1 MKANDLRMQRHS
13 NDSSY
18 LMRTDPDQLRYLMGF
33 TCVPGI
39 GRVRLSL
46 LQSYFG
52 DLERAWMA
60 SMDALQSAG
69 LDAKSAKALVAT
81 RASVSLDDELAKLKQ
96 LDVKALSPDD
106 PLFPP
111 RLREVYDC
119 PILIYVRGTL
129 IREDECAVAVVG
141 TRHPSVYGRQ
151 AAEEITKEL
160 ARNKVT
166 IVSGLAAGIDAV
178 AHRATLDAGG
188 RTIAVCGCGLDMV
201 YPSNHATLARQVM
214 EHGALVSEF
223 PLGTRPKA
231 EHFPQRN
238 RIISGMSLGVLV
250 VEAGE
255 ESGALLTANRALE
268 QNRDVFAIPGS
279 IFSPLS
285 VGTNYLIQQ
294 GAKLIRNCEDI
305 LEELNLNMVPHQLEM
320 RELVAPTDTEAQVL
334 MHLTKEATHI
344 DALCRISGLPTPT
357 VTSTLAMLE
366 LKGLARQVGG
376 MNYILN

>member
-1 MKANDLRMQRHS
+1 
-13 NDSSY
+13 
-18 LMRTDPDQLRYLMGF
+18 MRTDPDQLRYLIGF
-33 TCVPGI
+33 TYVPGI
-39 GRVRLSL
+39 GRVKLSL

-52 DLERAWMA
+52 NLERAWNA
-60 SMDALQSAG
+60 SVEELQAAG
-69 LDAKSAKALVAT
+69 LDAKAAKALIAT
-81 RASVSLDDELAKLKQ
+81 RAGISLDDELGKLER
-96 LDVKALSPDD
+96 LNVKALSPDD

-111 RLREVYDC
+111 RLREVYDS

-129 IREDECAVAVVG
+129 VREDECAVAVVG
-141 TRHPSVYGRQ
+141 TRHPTVYGRQ

-160 ARNKVT
+160 ARNRVT
-166 IVSGLAAGIDAV
+166 VISGLAAGIDAV
-178 AHRATLDAGG
+178 AHRAALDAGG
-188 RTIAVCGCGLDMV
+188 RTIAVTGCGLDMV
-201 YPSNHATLARQVM
+201 YPSSHVSLARQVM
-214 EHGALVSEF
+214 ERGALVSEF

-255 ESGALLTANRALE
+255 ESGALLTAHRALE

-285 VGTNYLIQQ
+285 AGTNYLIQQ

>member
-1 MKANDLRMQRHS
+1 MQRHS

-18 LMRTDPDQLRYLMGF
+18 LMRTDPDQLRYLVGF
-33 TCVPGI
+33 TSVPGI

-46 LQSYFG
+46 LQGYFG

-60 SMDALQSAG
+60 SMDELQSAG
-69 LDAKSAKALVAT
+69 LDAKSARALVAT

-119 PILIYVRGTL
+119 PIMIYVRGTV

-255 ESGALLTANRALE
+255 ESGALLTTNRALE

>member
-1 MKANDLRMQRHS
+1 MQRHS

-18 LMRTDPDQLRYLMGF
+18 LMRTDPDQLRYLVGF
-33 TCVPGI
+33 TSVPGI

-60 SMDALQSAG
+60 SMDELQSAG
-69 LDAKSAKALVAT
+69 LDAKAARALVTT

-119 PILIYVRGTL
+119 PIMIYVRGTV

>member
-1 MKANDLRMQRHS
+1 
-13 NDSSY
+13 
-18 LMRTDPDQLRYLMGF
+18 MRIDPDQLRFLMGF
-33 TCVPGI
+33 TYVPGI
-39 GRVRLSL
+39 GRVKLSL

-52 DLERAWMA
+52 DLQSAWMA
-60 SMDALQSAG
+60 PIDELQSAG
-69 LDAKSAKALVAT
+69 LDAKAAKSLVAT
-81 RASVSLDDELAKLKQ
+81 RASISLDDELRRLER
-96 LDVKALSPDD
+96 LNVKVLSADD

-129 IREDECAVAVVG
+129 RREDECAVAVVG

-160 ARNKVT
+160 ARNRVAV
-166 IVSGLAAGIDAV
+166 VSGLAAGIDAV
-178 AHRATLDAGG
+178 AHRASLDAGG
-188 RTIAVCGCGLDMV
+188 RTIAVTGCGLDMV
-201 YPSNHATLARQVM
+201 YPSSHVALARGIM

-255 ESGALLTANRALE
+255 ESGALLTAHRALE

-285 VGTNYLIQQ
+285 AGTNYLIQP
-294 GAKLIRNCEDI
+294 GAKLIRNCEDV

-320 RELVAPTDTEAQVL
+320 RDLVAPTDTEAQVL

>member
-1 MKANDLRMQRHS
+1 
-13 NDSSY
+13 
-18 LMRTDPDQLRYLMGF
+18 
-33 TCVPGI
+33 
-39 GRVRLSL
+39 
-46 LQSYFG
+46 
-52 DLERAWMA
+52 
-60 SMDALQSAG
+60 
-69 LDAKSAKALVAT
+69 
-81 RASVSLDDELAKLKQ
+81 
-96 LDVKALSPDD
+96 
-106 PLFPP
+106 
-111 RLREVYDC
+111 VYDS

-129 IREDECAVAVVG
+129 VREDECAVAVVG

-160 ARNKVT
+160 ARNRVAV
-166 IVSGLAAGIDAV
+166 ISGLAAGIDAV
-178 AHRATLDAGG
+178 AHRAALDAGG
-188 RTIAVCGCGLDMV
+188 RTIAVTGCGLDMV
-201 YPSNHATLARQVM
+201 YPSSHVSLARQIM
-214 EHGALVSEF
+214 ERGALVSEF
-223 PLGTRPKA
+223 PLGTKPKA

-285 VGTNYLIQQ
+285 AGTNYLIQQ

-357 VTSTLAMLE
+357 VTSTLVMLE

>member
-1 MKANDLRMQRHS
+1 
-13 NDSSY
+13 
-18 LMRTDPDQLRYLMGF
+18 MRTDPDQLRYLIGF

-52 DLERAWMA
+52 DLERAWRA
-60 SMDALQSAG
+60 SLDELQAAG

-81 RASVSLDDELAKLKQ
+81 RAGVSLDDELAKLKQ
-96 LDVKALSPDD
+96 LDVKAISPDD

-129 IREDECAVAVVG
+129 IREDECAVGVVG

-151 AAEEITKEL
+151 
-160 ARNKVT
+160 
-166 IVSGLAAGIDAV
+166 AAGIDAV

-188 RTIAVCGCGLDMV
+188 RTIAVCGCGLDVV
-201 YPSNHATLARQVM
+201 YPINHATLARQIM

-255 ESGALLTANRALE
+255 ESGALLTAHRALE

-285 VGTNYLIQQ
+285 AGTNSLIQQ

-344 DALCRISGLPTPT
+344 DTLCRISGLPTPT

>member
-1 MKANDLRMQRHS
+1 MQRHS

-18 LMRTDPDQLRYLMGF
+18 LMRTDPDQLRYLVGF

-46 LQSYFG
+46 IQSYFG
-52 DLERAWMA
+52 DLDRAWMA
-60 SMDALQSAG
+60 SMDELQAAG
-69 LDAKSAKALVAT
+69 LDAKAARALVAT

-119 PILIYVRGTL
+119 PIMIYVRGTL

>member
-1 MKANDLRMQRHS
+1 
-13 NDSSY
+13 
-18 LMRTDPDQLRYLMGF
+18 
-33 TCVPGI
+33 
-39 GRVRLSL
+39 
-46 LQSYFG
+46 
-52 DLERAWMA
+52 
-60 SMDALQSAG
+60 
-69 LDAKSAKALVAT
+69 
-81 RASVSLDDELAKLKQ
+81 
-96 LDVKALSPDD
+96 
-106 PLFPP
+106 
-111 RLREVYDC
+111 VYDC

-129 IREDECAVAVVG
+129 IREDECAVGVVG

-201 YPSNHATLARQVM
+201 YPSNHATLARQIM
-214 EHGALVSEF
+214 ERGALVSEF

-255 ESGALLTANRALE
+255 ESGALLTAHRALE

-285 VGTNYLIQQ
+285 AGTNYLIQQ

-344 DALCRISGLPTPT
+344 DTLCRISGLPTPT

>member
-1 MKANDLRMQRHS
+1 M
-13 NDSSY
+13 
-18 LMRTDPDQLRYLMGF
+18 
-33 TCVPGI
+33 
-39 GRVRLSL
+39 
-46 LQSYFG
+46 
-52 DLERAWMA
+52 
-60 SMDALQSAG
+60 
-69 LDAKSAKALVAT
+69 VAT

-119 PILIYVRGTL
+119 PIMIYVRGTL

>member
-1 MKANDLRMQRHS
+1 
-13 NDSSY
+13 
-18 LMRTDPDQLRYLMGF
+18 MRTDPDQLRYLIGF
-33 TCVPGI
+33 TYVPGI

-60 SMDALQSAG
+60 SLDELQAAG
-69 LDAKSAKALVAT
+69 LDAKSARALVAT
-81 RASVSLDDELAKLKQ
+81 RAGVSLDDELAKLKQ
-96 LDVKALSPDD
+96 LDVKAISPDD

-129 IREDECAVAVVG
+129 LREDECAVGVVG

-201 YPSNHATLARQVM
+201 YPSNHATLARQIM
-214 EHGALVSEF
+214 ERGALVSEF

-255 ESGALLTANRALE
+255 ESGALLTAHRALE

-285 VGTNYLIQQ
+285 AGTNYLIQQ

-344 DALCRISGLPTPT
+344 DTLCRISGLPTPT

>member
-1 MKANDLRMQRHS
+1 
-13 NDSSY
+13 
-18 LMRTDPDQLRYLMGF
+18 MRTDPDQLRYLIGF

-39 GRVRLSL
+39 GRVKLSL

-60 SMDALQSAG
+60 PLDALQSTG
-69 LDAKSAKALVAT
+69 LDAKAAKALVAT

-285 VGTNYLIQQ
+285 AGTNYLIQQ

>member
-1 MKANDLRMQRHS
+1 
-13 NDSSY
+13 
-18 LMRTDPDQLRYLMGF
+18 MRIDPDQLQYLIGF
-33 TCVPGI
+33 TYVPGI
-39 GRVRLSL
+39 GRVKLSL

-60 SMDALQSAG
+60 SMDELQSAG
-69 LDAKSAKALVAT
+69 LDVKAAKALIAT
-81 RASVSLDDELAKLKQ
+81 RADICLDDELVKLER
-96 LDVKALSPDD
+96 LNVKALSADD

-111 RLREVYDC
+111 RLREIYDS
-119 PILIYVRGTL
+119 PLLIYVRGTL
-129 IREDECAVAVVG
+129 LREDECAVAVVG

-160 ARNKVT
+160 ARNRVT
-166 IVSGLAAGIDAV
+166 IISGLAAGIDAV
-178 AHRATLDAGG
+178 AHRAAIEAGG
-188 RTIAVCGCGLDMV
+188 RTIAVAECGLDMV
-201 YPSNHATLARQVM
+201 YPSSHVALARQVM

-255 ESGALLTANRALE
+255 ESGALLTAHRALE

-285 VGTNYLIQQ
+285 AGTNYLI
-294 GAKLIRNCEDI
+294 
-305 LEELNLNMVPHQLEM
+305 
-320 RELVAPTDTEAQVL
+320 
-334 MHLTKEATHI
+334 
-344 DALCRISGLPTPT
+344 
-357 VTSTLAMLE
+357 
-366 LKGLARQVGG
+366 
-376 MNYILN
+376 